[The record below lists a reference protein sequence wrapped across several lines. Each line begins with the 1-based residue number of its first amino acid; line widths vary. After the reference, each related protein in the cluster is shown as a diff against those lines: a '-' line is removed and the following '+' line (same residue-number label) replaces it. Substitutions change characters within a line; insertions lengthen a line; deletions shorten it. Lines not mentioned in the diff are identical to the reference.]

1 MILIYPNFVDKHKML
16 SQISQLFDSRMIAYS
31 AAYSAVDN
39 SI

>member
-1 MILIYPNFVDKHKML
+1 MIFIYPNFVDKNKML

-31 AAYSAVDN
+31 AVDN